1 MTDAAMLTRPQIK
14 FQRPILGSGRRR
26 GMMLVLSSP
35 SGAGKTTISRKLMQ
49 IDRDIVLSISVTTR
63 PRRRNESNGVD
74 YHFVSKQAFER
85 LRDEGELLEHAQVF
99 GNFYGTP
106 AGPVREQLSQGQD
119 VLFDVDWQGHQQL
132 AENARE
138 DLVSIFILPPS
149 YEELHRRLQARAMD
163 SEEVIRRRMEK
174 APEEISHWGDYDY
187 VLINDDVDETLA
199 TVQGIVE
206 VERLKRHRQ
215 IGLPEFVAGLEGTR

>member
-14 FQRPILGSGRRR
+14 FQRPIIGSGRRR

-63 PRRRNESNGVD
+63 PRRRNESHGVD
-74 YHFVSKQAFER
+74 YHFIEKHEFER

-99 GNFYGTP
+99 DNFYGTP
-106 AGPVREQLSQGQD
+106 AGPVREQLAQGRD
-119 VLFDVDWQGHQQL
+119 VLFDVDWQGHRQL
-132 AENARE
+132 VQNARD

-149 YEELHRRLQARAMD
+149 YDELHRRLRARAMD
-163 SEEVIRRRMEK
+163 SEEVIQRRMAK
-174 APEEISHWGDYDY
+174 APEEISHWEDYDY
-187 VLINDDVDETLA
+187 VLINEDVDETLA

-215 IGLPEFVAGLEGTR
+215 IGLPEFVTTLEGSR

>member
-1 MTDAAMLTRPQIK
+1 MLTRPQIK

-63 PRRRNESNGVD
+63 PRRRNESNGID
-74 YHFVSKQAFER
+74 YHFIEKHEFER
-85 LRDEGELLEHAQVF
+85 LRNEGELLEHAQVF
-99 GNFYGTP
+99 DNFYGTP
-106 AGPVREQLSQGQD
+106 AAPVREQLSQGRD
-119 VLFDVDWQGHQQL
+119 VLFDVDWQGHRQL
-132 AENARE
+132 VENARG

-215 IGLPEFVAGLEGTR
+215 IGLPEFVETLESTR